1 MARRILMV
9 ITPKETHI
17 AYRCPHCGDLI
28 YGFVGKFA
36 LAAGMVRLKCSCGE
50 SYLDATATQDGKMRL
65 SVPCL
70 FCKQNHNYTVS
81 QSIFFGRDI
90 FLLNCP
96 YSNMDICFIGDKDKC
111 DIEAERTEKELQRLL
126 LDLEAEEL
134 KDIQPQDVDEEEIL
148 PDPAVYDTLRFVVKD
163 LEAEGRV
170 KCPCSDGRYE
180 LRFVDNGVEVYCENC
195 GASYTFTA
203 TSPSVAEEYLDIDS
217 LELK

>member
-1 MARRILMV
+1 MEKNMV

-17 AYRCPHCGDLI
+17 AYRCPSCGDLI

-96 YSNMDICFIGDKDKC
+96 YSNMDICFIGDKEKC
-111 DIEAERTEKELQRLL
+111 DAEADRTGKELQRLL

-134 KDIQPQDVDEEEIL
+134 KDIQPQDVDEEEVL
-148 PDPAVYDTLRFVVKD
+148 PDPTVYDAIRFLIKELEADGKIDCPCHSGSYDLRFCK
-163 LEAEGRV
+163 EGIQ
-170 KCPCSDGRYE
+170 
-180 LRFVDNGVEVYCENC
+180 VYCPTC
-195 GASYTFTA
+195 GTTHTFNTEAVAAS
-203 TSPSVAEEYLDIDS
+203 EEYLDIDS
-217 LELK
+217 LYLS

>member
-1 MARRILMV
+1 MV
-9 ITPKETHI
+9 IKPQETHV
-17 AYRCPHCGDLI
+17 AFRCPSCGDLI

-36 LAAGMVRLKCSCGE
+36 LTAGMVRLKCSCGE
-50 SYLDATATQDGKMRL
+50 SYLDISATQDGKMRL

-96 YSNMDICFIGDKDKC
+96 YSNMDICFIGDKQKC
-111 DIEAERTEKELQRLL
+111 DEQADRTGKELQRLL

-148 PDPAVYDTLRFVVKD
+148 PDPTVYDAIRFLVKE
-163 LEAEGRV
+163 LEADG
-170 KCPCSDGRYE
+170 KIDCPCHSGCYDLRYAPGGIQVFCPE
-180 LRFVDNGVEVYCENC
+180 CEAAYFFSC
-195 GASYTFTA
+195 ASA
-203 TSPSVAEEYLDIDS
+203 SAAEEYLNVDEIK
-217 LELK
+217 LG